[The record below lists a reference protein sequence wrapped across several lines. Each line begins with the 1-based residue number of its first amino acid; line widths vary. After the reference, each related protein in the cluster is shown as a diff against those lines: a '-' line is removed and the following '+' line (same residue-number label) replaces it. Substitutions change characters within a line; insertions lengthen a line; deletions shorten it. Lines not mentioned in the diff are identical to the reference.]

1 MRCLLTIIMSTIHD
15 GSPTTILFAKKC
27 WRMKKEGS
35 SLEQR
40 GGKGLISINFYHCD
54 PGSSNRQPFIRA
66 HQGCMEI
73 LCTGIASKAIKHK
86 TDMATAV
93 ITCQDWAH
101 RESLKNPIKR
111 IFFFK
116 FKTSVRA
123 DFFLEIW
130 NEHFNEY
137 YAHKNTSTICS
148 TGGFDAIS
156 EDPFI
161 AEKSVEDEAATT
173 SPADNSLQTIDGD
186 SFKEYAGNYSD
197 DDELFEQ
204 TQPTTEPL
212 RFDLKR
218 K

>member
-1 MRCLLTIIMSTIHD
+1 
-15 GSPTTILFAKKC
+15 
-27 WRMKKEGS
+27 
-35 SLEQR
+35 
-40 GGKGLISINFYHCD
+40 
-54 PGSSNRQPFIRA
+54 
-66 HQGCMEI
+66 MEI

-130 NEHFNEY
+130 NELFEEY
-137 YAHKNTSTICS
+137 EAHLRSSDVLSTAVSDDAVGSKENAATIVATTTTADKPASVSLKNVTRLGDCMATKLNL
-148 TGGFDAIS
+148 
-156 EDPFI
+156 
-161 AEKSVEDEAATT
+161 AEKLSKTIVGDNYDEDE
-173 SPADNSLQTIDGD
+173 DNVSYD
-186 SFKEYAGNYSD
+186 SYNHNYSD
-197 DDELFEQ
+197 EDDLFEQ

-212 RFDLKR
+212 HFELK
-218 K
+218 KK